1 MWSGRI
7 GGPPDSTG
15 SIDERA
21 AVEAGQRREALVE
34 TGLPPAMRAIK
45 GATYTLERSTS
56 GRDAIVVTV
65 SGSYWPVST
74 AIVDAFA
81 SRRNRG

>member
-1 MWSGRI
+1 MSAR
-7 GGPPDSTG
+7 PSRLA
-15 SIDERA
+15 SA
-21 AVEAGQRREALVE
+21 AKLSSK